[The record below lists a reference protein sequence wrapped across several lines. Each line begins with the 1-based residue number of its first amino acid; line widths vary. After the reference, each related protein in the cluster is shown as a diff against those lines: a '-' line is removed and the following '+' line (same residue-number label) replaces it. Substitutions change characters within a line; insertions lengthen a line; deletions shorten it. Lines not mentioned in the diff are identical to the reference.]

1 MNDTDMLHMVSLE
14 KRLTEKELELSRA
27 KALLTQIRA
36 YFETTVGWIDLFEE
50 DYKEFFNSFQGGT
63 DNDRC
68 NM

>member
-1 MNDTDMLHMVSLE
+1 MTDTDMLHMVSLE

-50 DYKEFFNSFQGGT
+50 DYQELLNSFSGRTG
-63 DNDRC
+63 NE
-68 NM
+68 

>member
-1 MNDTDMLHMVSLE
+1 MNDTDILHMVSLE

-50 DYKEFFNSFQGGT
+50 DYQELLNSFSGRTG
-63 DNDRC
+63 NE
-68 NM
+68 